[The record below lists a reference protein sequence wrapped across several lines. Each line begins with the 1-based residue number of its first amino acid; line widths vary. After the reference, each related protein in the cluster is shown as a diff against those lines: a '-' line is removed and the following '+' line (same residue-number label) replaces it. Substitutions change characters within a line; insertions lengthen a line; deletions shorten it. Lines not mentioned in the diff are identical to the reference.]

1 MQSNKKNKFLDR
13 AKQFIK
19 ENPRMFSALEEYDR
33 TRKLPRLTYRKRI
46 NLTIDQ
52 DILKKFK
59 KYCEENNYN
68 MSRLIEKHIKEE
80 LGLK

>member
-33 TRKLPRLTYRKRI
+33 TRKLPRLTYRERI

-52 DILKKFK
+52 DILRKFK
-59 KYCEENNYN
+59 EYCRKNNYN
-68 MSRLIEKHIKEE
+68 MSRLIEKHMREE